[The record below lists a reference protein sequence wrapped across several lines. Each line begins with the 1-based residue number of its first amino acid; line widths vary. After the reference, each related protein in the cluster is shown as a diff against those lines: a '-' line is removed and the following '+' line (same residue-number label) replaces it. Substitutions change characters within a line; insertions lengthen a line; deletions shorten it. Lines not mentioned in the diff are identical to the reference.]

1 MFIWDGKQF
10 KDVPTA
16 VGEKMVSEGKAID
29 MSKHDGS
36 HVERLDRMFE
46 RPFYKNKMMQTEPA
60 KKAKAPAKKTK
71 APAKKPAK
79 AKPATKKA

>member
-10 KDVPTA
+10 KEVPTA

-46 RPFYKNKMMQTEPA
+46 RPFYKNKMMQSEPA
-60 KKAKAPAKKTK
+60 EEAKAPAKK
-71 APAKKPAK
+71 AAK

>member
-10 KDVPTA
+10 KDVPTE
-16 VGEKMVSEGKAID
+16 VGKKMVSEGKAID
-29 MSKHDGS
+29 MAKHDGS

-46 RPFYKNKMMQTEPA
+46 RPFYKNKMMQSEPA
-60 KKAKAPAKKTK
+60 EKAKAPAKKT
-71 APAKKPAK
+71 AQ

>member
-16 VGEKMVSEGKAID
+16 VGEKMVAEGKAID

-46 RPFYKNKMMQTEPA
+46 RPFYKNKMMQSEPA
-60 KKAKAPAKKTK
+60 EKAKAPAKKT
-71 APAKKPAK
+71 AK

>member
-10 KDVPTA
+10 KEVPTA

-46 RPFYKNKMMQTEPA
+46 RPFYKNKMMKTEEP
-60 KKAKAPAKKTK
+60 KASKPVAKKT
-71 APAKKPAK
+71 AK
-79 AKPATKKA
+79 AEPATKKA